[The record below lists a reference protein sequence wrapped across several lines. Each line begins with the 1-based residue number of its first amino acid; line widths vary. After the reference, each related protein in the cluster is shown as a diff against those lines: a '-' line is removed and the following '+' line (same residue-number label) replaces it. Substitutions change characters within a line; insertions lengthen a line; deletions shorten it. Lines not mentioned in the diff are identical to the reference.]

1 MPLFLLLFSNNS
13 GHTPRELRLLADDE
27 DDVEALKLFAVVVDA
42 CGDAKLFEDEKEE
55 SFGEDKADLPVAVVA
70 VAVVAFVV
78 GVVFV
83 VTVLLLSLMVSLRCC

>member
-13 GHTPRELRLLADDE
+13 GHTPRELRLLVDDE

-55 SFGEDKADLPVAVVA
+55 SFGEDRADLPVAV
-70 VAVVAFVV
+70 VVAFVV

-83 VTVLLLSLMVSLRCC
+83 VVIVVAVLLLSLMVSLRWC